1 MLYGAGENTEP
12 AVGVDDIVKEANERW
27 KACKDWQGTEDERTR
42 EDIKFANGDA
52 RNTWQWPRGIYDQ
65 RTEGE
70 SELPCLT
77 INNTRTHNDIIIN
90 QMSKNGFG
98 AKVRPVG
105 GKASYKSAQVMQSL
119 IDRVMYISKGS
130 AQRRKVAEQQVD
142 GGVGYML
149 IETAYVSNKSRDQDI
164 FVRASRDP
172 TGVYLDPWIREP
184 DGSDANFG
192 FVFERM
198 PRKEFNRKYPD
209 WKDKVGTA
217 PIDSEFVDWLTDKE
231 IMLAKYFRKKQKP
244 DTFVW
249 YEIDNGDGK
258 EPTSFEGLA
267 SEIKDDSGKEI
278 YKALMADIKSE
289 NLRGGTRKVFNDE
302 VEWFLIAGDKII
314 EKGDWAGKY
323 IPICRCVGRELVID
337 GTLDRKGNTRP
348 LINAQQMLNY
358 NASTSVQVVALQ
370 PKSPW
375 LAPARAI
382 EGQEQWKTANV
393 DSFSVLVWNDLDD
406 EAPEGQQQVQKPERI
421 NPPAA
426 SQAHDIGMQT
436 AERQMMLISG
446 QWQSETGQRTSQMP
460 ESGVAIGQRQEQGD
474 VATYHFTEHMS
485 DMDRFLGVQLLD
497 LFPKIYDT
505 RRTLQIE
512 ADGGEKSWI
521 LIDPNQ
527 DEVIQELEKEK
538 EDEEAASIALNPS
551 IGDYECI
558 SDPGPSFATRRQE
571 AWSSIAQILEKNMA
585 LVAVIGDLLM
595 KNGDFPEAEEMAER
609 LKKEIKATK
618 PYLFDDNQEPQ
629 VLAMQQQNQ
638 RLTALNSE
646 LMTKLADEKLKVRG
660 RDERNDIKSFDAETA
675 RMKVIIEAIVERVV
689 DEREKMKMGHE
700 LTVQANQHIFDTIQQ
715 ANQGDIDAENQPP
728 AGEQ

>member
-1 MLYGAGENTEP
+1 
-12 AVGVDDIVKEANERW
+12 
-27 KACKDWQGTEDERTR
+27 
-42 EDIKFANGDA
+42 
-52 RNTWQWPRGIYDQ
+52 
-65 RTEGE
+65 
-70 SELPCLT
+70 
-77 INNTRTHNDIIIN
+77 
-90 QMSKNGFG
+90 
-98 AKVRPVG
+98 
-105 GKASYKSAQVMQSL
+105 
-119 IDRVMYISKGS
+119 
-130 AQRRKVAEQQVD
+130 
-142 GGVGYML
+142 
-149 IETAYVSNKSRDQDI
+149 
-164 FVRASRDP
+164 
-172 TGVYLDPWIREP
+172 
-184 DGSDANFG
+184 
-192 FVFERM
+192 
-198 PRKEFNRKYPD
+198 
-209 WKDKVGTA
+209 
-217 PIDSEFVDWLTDKE
+217 
-231 IMLAKYFRKKQKP
+231 
-244 DTFVW
+244 
-249 YEIDNGDGK
+249 
-258 EPTSFEGLA
+258 
-267 SEIKDDSGKEI
+267 
-278 YKALMADIKSE
+278 
-289 NLRGGTRKVFNDE
+289 
-302 VEWFLIAGDKII
+302 
-314 EKGDWAGKY
+314 
-323 IPICRCVGRELVID
+323 
-337 GTLDRKGNTRP
+337 
-348 LINAQQMLNY
+348 
-358 NASTSVQVVALQ
+358 
-370 PKSPW
+370 
-375 LAPARAI
+375 
-382 EGQEQWKTANV
+382 
-393 DSFSVLVWNDLDD
+393 
-406 EAPEGQQQVQKPERI
+406 
-421 NPPAA
+421 
-426 SQAHDIGMQT
+426 
-436 AERQMMLISG
+436 MLISG